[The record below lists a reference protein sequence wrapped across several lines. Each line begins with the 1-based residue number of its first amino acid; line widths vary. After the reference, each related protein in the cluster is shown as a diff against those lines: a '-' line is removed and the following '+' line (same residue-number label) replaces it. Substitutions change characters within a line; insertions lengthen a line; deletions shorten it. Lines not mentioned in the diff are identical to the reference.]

1 MTETD
6 KPVENADRRLATEDL
21 ELPKRLHWT
30 LDILVQLI
38 KTKPLGAIG
47 GFIVLTLVIVAIFAP
62 WIAPYEAE
70 TMHGT
75 RSLLKPCSEFW
86 LGTDDLARDVFSRLV
101 YGARVS
107 LKIGILTVLISTF
120 LSTSI
125 GILSAYIGGLFDT
138 IVQRIVDTMMSLPW
152 LVIMLTIMA
161 ILGPG
166 ERNVILALVIAGFA
180 AGSRVIRG
188 AVMAIRESEYLLAAR
203 AIGCKRWVI
212 LVYHVLPNVSAPII
226 VQATLGLGSV
236 ILVES
241 ALSFLGFGVPP
252 PAPSWGRALSSEG
265 IDFMLQNPGLA
276 IFPGLAIAF
285 TVFGFNMLGDAL
297 RDLLDPRLQGTAG
310 GRA

>member
-1 MTETD
+1 MTD
-6 KPVENADRRLATEDL
+6 NVEAVDNNDRELTEEELD
-21 ELPKRLHWT
+21 LPKRLHWT
-30 LDILVQLI
+30 LDILEQLI
-38 KTKPLGAIG
+38 TTKPLGALG
-47 GFIVLTLVIVAIFAP
+47 GFIVLVLVIVAIFAP
-62 WIAPYEAE
+62 WIAPYEPE

-75 RSLLKPCSEFW
+75 RSLLQPCREFW

-101 YGARVS
+101 FGARVS
-107 LKIGILTVLISTF
+107 LRIGIFTVLISTT
-120 LSTSI
+120 LSTII

-138 IVQRIVDTMMSLPW
+138 ILQRIVDTMMCFPW

-226 VQATLGLGSV
+226 VQATLGLGGV

-252 PAPSWGRALSSEG
+252 PAPSWGRALSAEG
-265 IDFMLQNPGLA
+265 LDFMFQNPGLA
-276 IFPGLAIAF
+276 VFPGLAIAF

-297 RDLLDPRLQGTAG
+297 RDLLDPRLQGTAE
-310 GRA
+310 GRI